1 MMTSLLMIGKKKTW
15 ELTASIHREGM
26 VDLRDLKSFVLNAL
40 VGSNPTEK
48 KKFPF
53 SNDNN
58 LNKNQKRKKL

>member
-1 MMTSLLMIGKKKTW
+1 
-15 ELTASIHREGM
+15 M

-40 VGSNPTEK
+40 VGSNKTEK